1 LVKNGELQQYP
12 QFIALHST
20 EKGQSLEHSMVHTE
34 PVKYFQ
40 SMRRPCGGQLTLSKV
55 SAIEETVC
63 TIFHTGTK
71 LGVESTSKNLP
82 YKVLPLL

>member
-1 LVKNGELQQYP
+1 MLVNSIIGQKWGAATISSIHSITQQRGRVLN
-12 QFIALHST
+12 I
-20 EKGQSLEHSMVHTE
+20 

-71 LGVESTSKNLP
+71 LGLEGTSKNLL